1 MNTFQVHVVSAEEQ
15 VFSGEAIYMLVPGVE
30 GEMGITPNHVQL
42 LSQLKAG
49 ELMIR
54 HPDLKEDYIYVQGGI
69 LEVQPNVVTILSD
82 TAMRAKDIDETRAL
96 EAKERAER
104 MLKDR
109 ESQVEYALVLEE
121 LARAVAQLRIIEKI
135 KKR

>member
-1 MNTFQVHVVSAEEQ
+1 MNTFHVHVVSAEEHI
-15 VFSGEAIYMLVPGVE
+15 FSGEAIFMLVPGVE

-42 LSQLKAG
+42 LSLLKPG

-54 HPDLKEDYIYVQGGI
+54 HSDLKEDYIYVQGGI
-69 LEVQPNVVTILSD
+69 LEVQPNVVTVLSD

-121 LARAVAQLRIIEKI
+121 LARAVAQLRILEKI